1 MFTKQRFKPPQ
12 ITGDASKDVYELGL
26 AIAKYLRTLEDK
38 GALTLDQATIDGTT
52 VGATSPGTGSFTTLG
67 AGLGAGISPAA
78 PLHAKG
84 GTNPEVA
91 RFEATSGNPSITF
104 NCGGLIATIKGRGD
118 LSNSLELISDG
129 VSTLICNNGAVGI
142 NGVTSPTTALEVNG
156 VISLRDAGTR
166 NRNAGL
172 VTESGASIIEFG
184 VNDDSGNRFGGAYTS
199 ADQGGFLRFD
209 TRAGNTLM
217 TVYGRAAASVA
228 GVSALLTMDS
238 AGQLQAASSITSA
251 AGLMQAPLGVKCDN
265 TSATNTVWMG
275 YTTRA
280 TKTQLTSK
288 ATATTCNGQVCRIT
302 MNGAALAAG
311 TIVSFVLTNS
321 AISNAGN
328 ENWFAFHESGG
339 TLGAY
344 TVTITP
350 TGLSTAT
357 VTVRNNTGGSL
368 SEAIVIGLVKFGG

>member
-1 MFTKQRFKPPQ
+1 VFTKQRFKPPQ

-52 VGATSPGTGSFTTLG
+52 VGATTPSTGNFTTLSSTG
-67 AGLGAGISPAA
+67 NTTLGDASTDTLNVGNGDIVKDS
-78 PLHAKG
+78 
-84 GTNPEVA
+84 
-91 RFEATSGNPSITF
+91 SG
-104 NCGGLIATIKGRGD
+104 R
-118 LSNSLELISDG
+118 
-129 VSTLICNNGAVGI
+129 VGI
-142 NGVTSPTTALEVNG
+142 GVTPTTALEVNG
-156 VISLRDAGTR
+156 VISLRDTGTK
-166 NRNAGL
+166 NLNAGV
-172 VTESGASIIEFG
+172 VTEVQASLIDIGINEG
-184 VNDDSGNRFGGAYTS
+184 SGNRFGGAYTQ
-199 ADQGGFLRFD
+199 ANQGGMIAID
-209 TRAGNTLM
+209 ARAGTNLFTF
-217 TVYGRAAASVA
+217 YGRQA
-228 GVSALLTMDS
+228 GVAAVTGTALLTMDS
-238 AGQLQAASSITSA
+238 AGQLVAASSITST
-251 AGLMQAPLGVKCDN
+251 GGIMSAPLQVKCDN
-265 TSATNTVWMG
+265 TSAANTVWMG

-280 TKTQLTSK
+280 SQTQLTSK

-328 ENWFAFHESGG
+328 ENWFAFHESAG

-350 TGLSTAT
+350 TGLLTAT
-357 VTVRNNTGGSL
+357 VTVRNNTAGSL